1 VQRFHLDLT
10 DLRRAYLHEALS
22 VAQPFDGW
30 KGFFST
36 AQSRSMAKS
45 LEYYWMLASWP
56 SSADFLSP
64 LRRRDRFDHDRLVLG
79 SLCKGDALDHGFE
92 KFSAMSGRCSNNA
105 LETMAD

>member
-1 VQRFHLDLT
+1 MQRFHLDLT

-36 AQSRSMAKS
+36 AQSRS
-45 LEYYWMLASWP
+45 SWP
-56 SSADFLSP
+56 SSADFLSL